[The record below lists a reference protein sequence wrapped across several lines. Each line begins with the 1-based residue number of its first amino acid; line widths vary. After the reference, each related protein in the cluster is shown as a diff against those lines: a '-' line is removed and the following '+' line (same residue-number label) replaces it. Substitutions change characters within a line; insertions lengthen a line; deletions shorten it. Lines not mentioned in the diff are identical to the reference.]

1 MNRIRKFSHL
11 AYAVLLV
18 SSLVLGISAAVL
30 AEGNEGL
37 KGSFDVLILENG
49 DWQWQGEFSFSD
61 YETRRLALENEAGQL
76 KLRLVQQG
84 HDAAF
89 VDYIALQKDAE
100 TYLPISAVNIDNSAD
115 VLGKVVSP
123 EYDVCDAWNSTLEII
138 WDNVPGNTTLAM
150 RAMEE
155 DLDENHGGPLYYPY
169 PRGYTLGHTLVNDC
183 SITVDGLLEEPTVPD
198 FSAFW
203 MPSSPHPDGYTWG
216 WLHSDGVYLYA
227 AVEVTADNTP
237 DEEDWGAIYV
247 MVNGELE
254 EFRVSCN
261 ATKWGA
267 PGFQYTSSVPYE
279 HRIYEFAIPLSE
291 INASIGDE
299 LRYGFGAYGTVAG
312 WQVLIQTV
320 PPNTGYIDFNDAIK
334 VHDDPAWMLL
344 PFPKIY
350 PIVAH
355 PGPGYVFSEWQVQG
369 GILVDEL
376 SEATTFAW
384 RQGLAAD
391 TRILTMVQT
400 PAVGG
405 DVYPINKV
413 ALVAPWIALAA
424 VIIAGGIFL
433 IRRRVHS

>member
-1 MNRIRKFSHL
+1 
-11 AYAVLLV
+11 
-18 SSLVLGISAAVL
+18 
-30 AEGNEGL
+30 
-37 KGSFDVLILENG
+37 
-49 DWQWQGEFSFSD
+49 
-61 YETRRLALENEAGQL
+61 
-76 KLRLVQQG
+76 
-84 HDAAF
+84 
-89 VDYIALQKDAE
+89 
-100 TYLPISAVNIDNSAD
+100 
-115 VLGKVVSP
+115 
-123 EYDVCDAWNSTLEII
+123 
-138 WDNVPGNTTLAM
+138 M

-155 DLDENHGGPLYYPY
+155 DLGESHGGPLYHPY
-169 PRGYTLGHTLVNDC
+169 IPLGYTLGHTLVNDG

-216 WLHSDGVYLYA
+216 WLHSDGEYLYA
-227 AVEVTADNTP
+227 AVEVTVDNTH

-254 EFRVSCN
+254 EFRVSGN

-299 LRYGFGAYGTVAG
+299 LQYGFGSYGTAVDSYH
-312 WQVLIQTV
+312 VEILTV
-320 PPNTGYIDFNDAIK
+320 PSNTGYVDFAGAIK
-334 VHDDPAWMLL
+334 VHGSSVKMDVGTNYTIA
-344 PFPKIY
+344 
-350 PIVAH
+350 AH
-355 PGPGYVFSEWQVQG
+355 PGPGYVFSEWQFG
-369 GILVDEL
+369 GEVHVYEP
-376 SEATTFAW
+376 SEATT
-384 RQGLAAD
+384 LATIWPD
-391 TRILTMVQT
+391 TDDEHRLIMVQT

-405 DVYPINKV
+405 DVSPINKV